1 MGGIMTDILTSDDF
15 MLSELKQSVA
25 KTGKGFIVAR
35 NGKPVYIDST
45 VELQKYLKAND
56 LYIYEFEN
64 WNNVIHY
71 VFVRGERGGD

>member
-1 MGGIMTDILTSDDF
+1 MTDILTSDDF

-25 KTGKGFIVAR
+25 KTGRGFIVAR
-35 NGKPVYIDST
+35 NGTPVYIDSIK
-45 VELQKYLKAND
+45 ELKDYLKANH